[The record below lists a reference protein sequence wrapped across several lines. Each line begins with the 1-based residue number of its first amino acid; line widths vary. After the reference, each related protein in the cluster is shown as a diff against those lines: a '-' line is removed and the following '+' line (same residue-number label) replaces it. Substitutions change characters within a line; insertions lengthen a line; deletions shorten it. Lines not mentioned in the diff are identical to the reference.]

1 MTVLNTEQQKSLDAY
16 TAGISQL
23 RDPVPDPV
31 VAFFGTAGSYT
42 EQAAIQFFG
51 KAVDRVPFR
60 LSEDVF
66 KSISRGKA
74 DYGVLPI
81 ENSTTGSI
89 AAVYDALAKY
99 SCFIIGETQVKVEHC
114 LLGLP
119 GAAIDQITEVYSH
132 AQGFEQSAA
141 FLSQYPHLKCMTYFN
156 TAVAA
161 AHVAKTGDP
170 HLAAIA
176 SRRAADLHGLSIL
189 KENISNANNNVTRF
203 VIVAPAMETRP
214 DQNKISLVF
223 HLPHTAGSL
232 YQVLEIFNRHQ
243 LNLCKIESRPIVG
256 HHWEYLFFLDF
267 MGLIDRTGLDA
278 VMQEVIAKT
287 EGFHFLGCYK
297 Q

>member
-51 KAVDRVPFR
+51 ESAEKLSFR

-66 KSISRGKA
+66 KSISRGDA

-176 SRRAADLHGLSIL
+176 SRRAADIHGLEVL
-189 KENISNANNNVTRF
+189 AENINYSESNVTRF
-203 VIVAPAMETRP
+203 VIVSRSMER
-214 DQNKISLVF
+214 QREKNKISIVF

-232 YQVLEIFNRHQ
+232 YQVLGIFDRHQ
-243 LNLCKIESRPIVG
+243 LNLCKIESRPILA
-256 HHWEYLFFLDF
+256 HNWEYLFFLDF
-267 MGLIDRTGLDA
+267 LGTIDRTGLDA
-278 VMQEVIAKT
+278 VIQEVILKT
-287 EGFHFLGCYK
+287 EGFHFLGYY
-297 Q
+297 